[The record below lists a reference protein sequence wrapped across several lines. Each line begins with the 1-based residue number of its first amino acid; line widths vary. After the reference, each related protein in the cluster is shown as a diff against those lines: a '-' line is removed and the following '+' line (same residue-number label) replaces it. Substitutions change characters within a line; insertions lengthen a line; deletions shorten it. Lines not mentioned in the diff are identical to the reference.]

1 MIAQLSA
8 CNTLEFHPVIGS
20 EIAGRKFRPSTFSG
34 RRDRAMLSIV
44 PTIAEIANRAEVPL
58 ESVLRYLNE
67 DSVGDAAVDR
77 IKEAIDELGPPHGT
91 LAPFDV
97 LETERIRGDIAVRMQ
112 DAVRSDV
119 EIVPNEVG
127 QVVFEA
133 LRVEVKPVAEHIE
146 RLQALVQNLTRE
158 LVDINEQLRREQNAR
173 VEDLALLTDLIVSG
187 WTTASRRLARLEAHA
202 DQNGSVTPRLQL

>member
-1 MIAQLSA
+1 
-8 CNTLEFHPVIGS
+8 
-20 EIAGRKFRPSTFSG
+20 
-34 RRDRAMLSIV
+34 MLSIV

-91 LAPFDV
+91 LAPLDV
-97 LETERIRGDIAVRMQ
+97 LETERIREDIAVRMQ